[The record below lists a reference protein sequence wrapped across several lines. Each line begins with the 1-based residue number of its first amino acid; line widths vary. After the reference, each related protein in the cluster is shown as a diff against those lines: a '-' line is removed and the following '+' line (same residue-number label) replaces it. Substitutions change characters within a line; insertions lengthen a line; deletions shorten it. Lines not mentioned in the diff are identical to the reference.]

1 MTSREFNAGD
11 LSRTLVVLPNWV
23 GDVVLATPA
32 LRAIR
37 KGLSDSEITYLMRP
51 YVADILQ
58 DSPWADR
65 VELWPES
72 LGRRTRGLFGLA
84 QRLREHGYTAVLLF
98 TNSFRTACL
107 ARLMRAGR
115 RIGYAR
121 DYRSFLLTDRLAPLR
136 HNGRFKI
143 ESMLSYYGRLAEYV
157 GCSNV
162 DGPLELHTDPQS
174 EEEVARW
181 WREFGIEDGQ
191 PVIVLNP
198 GAAFGGSKL
207 YPPDQ
212 FGAVATA
219 LAERLGAKVLVTG
232 GPKEIAIVEEVRAA
246 SKVEVIPVTPPRLNL
261 RLLKSLIARSSLLIT
276 NDTGPRH
283 FAIAFDVPVVT
294 IFGPTHP
301 EWTETN
307 YRHERKVLIPV
318 DCGPCQKPICPL
330 DHRCMTGISPEMVV
344 EQACSLLKALQK

>member
-1 MTSREFNAGD
+1 MAFREFDAGD
-11 LSRTLVVLPNWV
+11 LSKTLVVLPNWV

-32 LRAIR
+32 LRALR
-37 KGLSDSEITYLMRP
+37 KGLTDSEITYLMRP
-51 YVADILQ
+51 YVADVLQ

-72 LGRRTRGLFGLA
+72 CGRRKRGLLGLGR
-84 QRLREHGYTAVLLF
+84 RLREHGYTAVVLF

-107 ARLMRAGR
+107 AWLVRAER
-115 RIGYAR
+115 RVGYAR
-121 DYRSFLLTDRLAPLR
+121 DYRSFLLTDRLVPLR
-136 HNGRFKI
+136 QNGRFTV
-143 ESMLSYYGRLAEYV
+143 ESMLSYYGRLVEYV

-162 DGPLELHTDPQS
+162 AGPLELHTDPQS
-174 EEEVARW
+174 DAEVARW
-181 WREFGIEDGQ
+181 WSEFGIEDGQ
-191 PVIVLNP
+191 PVVVLNP

-219 LAERLGAKVLVTG
+219 LAQQLGAKVLITG
-232 GPKEIAIVEEVRAA
+232 GPKESAIVDRVRVA
-246 SKVEVIPVTPPRLNL
+246 STADVVALTPPRLNL
-261 RLLKSLIARSSLLIT
+261 RLLKSVIARSSLLIT

-307 YRHERKVLIPV
+307 YRRERKVLIPV

-330 DHRCMTGISPEMVV
+330 DHRCMTGISPEVII
-344 EQACSLLKALQK
+344 EQASRLLKARAK

>member
-1 MTSREFNAGD
+1 MASREFDAGE
-11 LSRTLVVLPNWV
+11 LSKTLVVLPNWV

-37 KGLSDSEITYLMRP
+37 HGLTGSEITYLMRP
-51 YVADILQ
+51 YVSDILQ
-58 DSPWADR
+58 DSPWVDR
-65 VELWPES
+65 VEFWPES
-72 LGRRTRGLFGLA
+72 RSRRRSGLLA
-84 QRLREHGYTAVLLF
+84 LSRRLREHGYTAVLLF

-107 ARLMRAGR
+107 AWLVRAER

-121 DYRSFLLTDRLAPLR
+121 DYRSFLLTDRLEPLR
-136 HNGRFKI
+136 QNGQFTI
-143 ESMLSYYGRLAEYV
+143 ESMLSYYSRLANYV
-157 GCSNV
+157 GCSNS
-162 DGPLELHTDPQS
+162 DGPLELHTDAQS
-174 EEEVARW
+174 DEEVARW
-181 WREFGIEDGQ
+181 WTEFGIEDGQ
-191 PVIVLNP
+191 PVVVLNP

-207 YPPDQ
+207 YPPVQ

-219 LAERLGAKVLVTG
+219 LAEQFGAKILVTG
-232 GPKEIAIVEEVRAA
+232 GPKESAIVEKVRAA
-246 SKVEVIPVTPPRLNL
+246 SKTDAVALTPPRLNL
-261 RLLKSLIARSSLLIT
+261 RRLKSVIARSSLLVT

-307 YRHERKVLIPV
+307 YRNERKVLIPV

-344 EQACSLLKALQK
+344 EQASHLLKAGAK